1 VADVVVISTS
11 PAIDRIALAAGPVR
25 EGVVTTAEFLE
36 TPGGKGTHVA
46 MVAGALGVDVALVAP
61 VGGASGR
68 FYAQALAE
76 EPLTTEL
83 LTVGADTRG
92 TYTLVDPERADLFE
106 IHEPA
111 ADLAVTEVDALV
123 GLAAMAFVGSRVA
136 VIAGGLPHGAS
147 AELHA
152 RLVRAARDA
161 AAISVVDTSSADAL
175 AAALHAGASVAVPNL
190 ADDAP
195 DADLVRLARELLRQG
210 GDAIVLTAGAR
221 GSFVACAS
229 GDAWHVNA
237 PAVGRPRNAVG
248 CGDAFVGGL
257 ACRLAAGRSV
267 RDAVVLGAAA
277 AADNLTRLHSGRVD
291 ASAVGK
297 LVDQVEVR
305 AL

>member
-1 VADVVVISTS
+1 
-11 PAIDRIALAAGPVR
+11 
-25 EGVVTTAEFLE
+25 
-36 TPGGKGTHVA
+36 
-46 MVAGALGVDVALVAP
+46 VDVALVAP

-175 AAALHAGASVAVPNL
+175 AAALQAGASVAVPNL
-190 ADDAP
+190 AEANVAAGDHLTADAP